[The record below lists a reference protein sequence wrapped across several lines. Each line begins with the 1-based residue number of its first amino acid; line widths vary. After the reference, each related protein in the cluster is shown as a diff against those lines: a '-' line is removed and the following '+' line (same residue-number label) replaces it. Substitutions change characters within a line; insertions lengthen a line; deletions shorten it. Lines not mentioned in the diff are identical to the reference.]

1 MARAAFN
8 LRTQILDIVC
18 HDEADGWGD
27 AEPYLWPVFFKID
40 GDSYAVDAAGLIG
53 FPKVFSTNGN
63 HGNLGDTDVGDG
75 DRVSVPLTLGTHNT
89 LLKPIP
95 VLDPIRREIVGDDL
109 PGIAGLVV
117 VLMEQDGWPNEL
129 AVAGYNAF
137 VNAVQLGV
145 AKAMASFQNAVA
157 EPSEDEIDAQ
167 IAQVETLVEKMVK
180 GAVLEA
186 MSGLQI
192 AGFGTVRNNDDQI
205 GTETFR
211 VTQDDFANGNR
222 KAFERRWSG
231 TETGGDGD
239 WSIRVAF
246 TNLDAPRPP
255 ADPVQCEKIATELAS
270 LQESLEGEDDI
281 NEVKRIRKRI
291 ADLEARS
298 KQLGCPRVIL

>member
-53 FPKVFSTNGN
+53 FPQVFPTNGK
-63 HGNLGDTDVGDG
+63 HGNLGDTDVGDN
-75 DRVSVPLTLGTHNT
+75 DRVSVPLKLGMHDTR
-89 LLKPIP
+89 LKPIP
-95 VLDPIRREIVGDDL
+95 VLDPIRRELIGDDL

-117 VLMEQDGWPNEL
+117 VLMEQDGWPDAL

-137 VNAVQLGV
+137 VDAVQFGV
-145 AKAMASFQNAVA
+145 AKAMESFQNAE
-157 EPSEDEIDAQ
+157 EPSNDEIDEQ
-167 IAQVETLVEKMVK
+167 IAKVEALVGKMVK
-180 GAVLEA
+180 GAILEA
-186 MSGLQI
+186 MSGPQI

-211 VTQDDFANGNR
+211 VTQDEFANSNR

-231 TETGGDGD
+231 PETSGGGD
-239 WSIRVAF
+239 WSIRGEF
-246 TNLDAPRPP
+246 TNLDGSQPP
-255 ADPVQCEKIATELAS
+255 ADPVQCAKIFTEITS
-270 LQESLEGEDDI
+270 LQESLESEDDI

-291 ADLEARS
+291 SDLEARS
-298 KQLGCPRVIL
+298 KQLGCPSVIL